1 MSEIQQDGEAPGP
14 EPEKRRWSRW
24 WLLALAIPILLRIA
38 LPEIVRRAVE
48 SNASAAIRGTVTV
61 GDVDLQL
68 WRGQVDLKDVAVRG
82 ESVHDGADTA
92 VPLIAIGRLGLG
104 LRYPPLLRRTVLLR
118 EVEVEAPKVA
128 LERLASGDL
137 NLLGLLP
144 VTEEST
150 SPGEPAAPSSW
161 KFGLDRFVLSE
172 GRLRFRDALMGADA
186 EPIEFQVGRI
196 AVDDLAISPD
206 VYGGPSRLHAVVAL
220 ENGNVEVDGTLR
232 MVDGEPA
239 LTAKATARALPLR
252 QARIYVPEVG
262 WSNLSGGLDLDLD
275 YELDPGKTNVLRGR
289 AALADVS
296 VAVPGEDVAA
306 ALKSFVIELD
316 AVDLIARDA
325 KVKKVEL
332 DGAIVSVRLD
342 ADDVL
347 PVLTKGTKGAQGAK
361 GALGATPTPAASP
374 PPATTSNAAPAPA
387 SPWTWRIEEARVTGS
402 TVRLREG
409 GRPPVDVAIALEAGP
424 LADDAATVSPVKLN
438 LGVAN
443 GTVAVDGRLRI
454 GNPAFGGRLAI
465 DGLEIAPLLAIAD
478 ALPNDVVSSG
488 TLRSDLAIAA
498 GLPARDG
505 EESSPDRLRVAGTLD
520 VSGLRAVPGGAAGFD
535 ASVGGLAIA
544 IARLDVPGVIGAPAA
559 AGASIDGDLD
569 VGLTDVGFARKG
581 VAPIAVSAKSLQLGV
596 SSLRVPAR
604 LASLAPPDGSGAIE
618 ADLALRAATL
628 RTELGGGAA
637 TASAKSVEIALAD
650 LFVPTSAVEA
660 GGRAGAATAPAASVV
675 SAPGAAD
682 TTATAPAAA
691 AAPAA
696 GASNATAPAE
706 PGAAP
711 APDAVNA
718 PAPAAGAVEPASPAP
733 AADPPAAPGASLDGG
748 SLRRAATPAPILL
761 ASWQPPRVIP
771 VAATSARLA
780 PRPPARA
787 PVRSAKRAPVRDA
800 PRPVQRPASRV
811 AAARARPATPASGA
825 LAGLPAA
832 TSPRL
837 LPPRPASA
845 RVAGPANAARF
856 DAKIDIR
863 GFAATTAQGRELR
876 AAAESIVL
884 RLDDVI
890 APGVVADG
898 APSVTPEALRAAGL
912 LEITSP
918 SAARGDGSEFSFAA
932 KSISVPATSVAMPGS
947 LGGLPPGASL
957 RPLQVALGDV
967 RLDGP
972 AVRATRTLEG
982 FVLPDVSLTGA
993 PPTRAGADSGKA
1005 AAVAPAQGGAA
1016 KAGNGARPG
1025 VAPSPTPAG
1034 DGSPS
1039 AAATSLPAPAAT
1051 PSANAAASRSA
1062 AAPAPAP
1069 AAPAPAFELQAD
1081 AIRLTRG
1088 RFELVDR
1095 TLTPAVETKVF
1106 PIELDARQV
1115 RLPGPRAR
1123 PLRLDMTLPGRGRI
1137 RIDGELAPGASII
1150 RTNVEGLSLS
1160 PFNPYVVASSPYA
1173 VAQGALS
1180 LASVAREGQGAWT
1193 VTNDVTLRQLKLGGT
1208 DGGSLFQQNFGIPL
1222 ETALALLRDVRGDI
1236 TLGVPF
1242 TVDDSG
1248 GARVHLGP
1256 VVASALRQA
1265 LMGAIFS
1272 PLKML
1277 GALAGGGGGSGGG
1290 TGEVPAAIGF
1300 AVGNDAPSEEGVAM
1314 IDRLAGLLASRP
1326 GLAVRLSTAPSEED
1340 ARFLREQSLLDAWKS
1355 EGPFKRLMSDRGERE
1370 RITTWLE
1377 ARRNGE
1383 TAELSKEDRAAFERV
1398 LAERPAPA
1406 VVALRTLAEARLASV
1421 EEDLRDRG
1429 VPADRVVRDPVAAS
1443 PVAGAP
1449 SVTTQLQPVGG
1460 AGAQAIAP
1468 PASPPP
1474 AR

>member
-92 VPLIAIGRLGLG
+92 EPLIAIGRLGLG
-104 LRYPPLLRRTVLLR
+104 LRYPPLLRRTLLLR

-220 ENGNVEVDGTLR
+220 ESGNVEVDGTLR

-275 YELDPGKTNVLRGR
+275 YELDPGRTNVLRGR

-361 GALGATPTPAASP
+361 GALGATPAPAASP
-374 PPATTSNAAPAPA
+374 PPATTSNAAPASA

-424 LADDAATVSPVKLN
+424 LAGDAATVSPVKLN

-465 DGLEIAPLLAIAD
+465 DGLEIAPLLAIVD

-596 SSLRVPAR
+596 GSLRVPAR

-618 ADLALRAATL
+618 GDLALRAATL

-660 GGRAGAATAPAASVV
+660 GGRAGAATAPAA
-675 SAPGAAD
+675 
-682 TTATAPAAA
+682 
-691 AAPAA
+691 
-696 GASNATAPAE
+696 
-706 PGAAP
+706 P
-711 APDAVNA
+711 AP
-718 PAPAAGAVEPASPAP
+718 GAVEPASPGP
-733 AADPPAAPGASLDGG
+733 AADLPTAPGASLDDG
-748 SLRRAATPAPILL
+748 SLRRAAAPSPILL

-800 PRPVQRPASRV
+800 PRPAQRPASRV
-811 AAARARPATPASGA
+811 AAARARPATPVPGA

-837 LPPRPASA
+837 LPPRPTSA

-856 DAKIDIR
+856 AAKIDIR

-912 LEITSP
+912 LKITSP

-1034 DGSPS
+1034 EGSPS

-1123 PLRLDMTLPGRGRI
+1123 PLKLDMTLPGRGRI

-1406 VVALRTLAEARLASV
+1406 VAALRTLAEARLASV

-1443 PVAGAP
+1443 PVTGAP

-1468 PASPPP
+1468 PESPPP